1 MENFFLRLP
10 EIVIQLVAL
19 GFAIAFHESAHA
31 WTADRLGDPTGRWLG
46 RVSLNPLRHVD
57 PIGTVIFP
65 LLLAI
70 MGAPVLGWAKPVP
83 YVPRNLRNPRRDPM
97 LVALA
102 GPTSNVLLASGAV
115 LVLLVIK
122 ALVPDF
128 RPLLVAVVSA
138 GALGAS
144 GVLAPVLYLLFSLAM
159 INIVL
164 AVFNLIPIPPLDGS
178 HVLEFVLPRRWAWQ
192 FVQLRQYGMILLFAL
207 LWTGFFN
214 VILRPFV
221 QALSWVLLH

>member
-1 MENFFLRLP
+1 MESLLLRLP
-10 EIVIQLVAL
+10 EIVVQLVAL
-19 GFAIAFHESAHA
+19 GFAIAVHESAHA

-102 GPTSNVLLASGAV
+102 GPASNLLVAAGAVIVLLMVRAV
-115 LVLLVIK
+115 
-122 ALVPDF
+122 VPDF
-128 RPLLVAVVSA
+128 RQLLVVVVKE
-138 GALGAS
+138 GALGAA
-144 GVLAPVLYLLFSLAM
+144 GVLAPMVYLLFSLAM
-159 INIVL
+159 VNTVL

-178 HVLEFVLPRRWAWQ
+178 HVLEFVLPRRWA
-192 FVQLRQYGMILLFAL
+192 FHFAQLRQYGMILLFAL
-207 LWTGFFN
+207 LWTGFFST
-214 VILRPFV
+214 ILRPFLL
-221 QALSWVLLH
+221 ALSWVLLR

>member
-1 MENFFLRLP
+1 MENFLLRLP
-10 EIVIQLVAL
+10 EIVIQLLAL

-102 GPTSNVLLASGAV
+102 GPTSNLILATGAV
-115 LVLLVIK
+115 LVLLLVR
-122 ALVPDF
+122 AVVPDF
-128 RPLLVAVVSA
+128 RQLLVLVVA
-138 GALGAS
+138 EGALGAA
-144 GVLAPVLYLLFSLAM
+144 GVLAPIVYLLFSLAM
-159 INIVL
+159 INTVL

-178 HVLEFVLPRRWAWQ
+178 HVLEFVLPRRWAFH

-214 VILRPFV
+214 VILRPFML
-221 QALSWVLLH
+221 ALSWVLLH

>member
-57 PIGTVIFP
+57 PVGTVIFP

-102 GPTSNVLLASGAV
+102 GPSSNLLLACGAV
-115 LVLLVIK
+115 LVLLVIR

-128 RPLLVAVVSA
+128 RQLLVAVVSS

-144 GVLAPVLYLLFSLAM
+144 GVLAPILYLLFSLAM
-159 INIVL
+159 INTVL
-164 AVFNLIPIPPLDGS
+164 AVFNMIPIPPLDGS
-178 HVLEFVLPRRWAWQ
+178 HVLEFFLPRRWAWY
-192 FVQLRQYGMILLFAL
+192 FAQLRQYGMILLFAL

-214 VILRPFV
+214 FILRPFV
-221 QALSWVLLH
+221 KALSWVLLH

>member
-1 MENFFLRLP
+1 METFFLRLP

-19 GFAIAFHESAHA
+19 GFAIAIHESAHA

-102 GPTSNVLLASGAV
+102 GPASNVLLATGAV
-115 LVLLVIK
+115 LVLLLIRAFVR
-122 ALVPDF
+122 DF
-128 RPLLVAVVSA
+128 RELLVAVVNA

-144 GVLAPVLYLLFSLAM
+144 GVLAPILYLLFSLAM
-159 INIVL
+159 INTVL

-178 HVLEFVLPRRWAWQ
+178 HVLEFILPRRWAWH

-207 LWTGFFN
+207 LWTGFFSL
-214 VILRPFV
+214 ILRPFV
-221 QALSWVLLH
+221 RILSWVLLH

>member
-1 MENFFLRLP
+1 MESFLLRLP
-10 EIVIQLVAL
+10 EIIIQLLAL
-19 GFAIAFHESAHA
+19 GLAIAVHESAHA

-102 GPTSNVLLASGAV
+102 GPAANVALGLAAVGFLLLAKG
-115 LVLLVIK
+115 
-122 ALVPDF
+122 LVPDF
-128 RPLLVAVVSA
+128 RRLLAAVLGQ
-138 GALGAS
+138 GALGAT
-144 GVLAPVLYLLFSLAM
+144 GVLAPLVYLLFALAM
-159 INIVL
+159 VNTVL

-178 HVLEFVLPRRWAWQ
+178 HLLEYFLPSRWAWQ
-192 FVQLRQYGMILLFAL
+192 FAQLRQYGMILLFAL
-207 LWTGFFN
+207 LWTGIFN
-214 VILRPFV
+214 AVLRPFIK
-221 QALSWVLLH
+221 ALLWVLLA

>member
-1 MENFFLRLP
+1 MESFLPRVP
-10 EIVIQLVAL
+10 EIIIQLLAL
-19 GFAIAFHESAHA
+19 GLAIAVHESAHA

-83 YVPRNLRNPRRDPM
+83 YVPRNLRNPRRDPV

-102 GPTSNVLLASGAV
+102 GPASNVALGLSAVALLLLAKG
-115 LVLLVIK
+115 
-122 ALVPDF
+122 LVPDF
-128 RPLLVAVVSA
+128 RRLLVAVLGQ

-144 GVLAPVLYLLFSLAM
+144 GVLAPLVYLLFALAM
-159 INIVL
+159 VNTVL

-178 HVLEFVLPRRWAWQ
+178 HLLEYLLPSRWAWQ
-192 FVQLRQYGMILLFAL
+192 FAQLRQYGMILLFAL
-207 LWTGFFN
+207 LWTGLFD
-214 VILRPFV
+214 VVLRPFIK
-221 QALSWVLLH
+221 ALLWVLLA

>member
-1 MENFFLRLP
+1 MP
-10 EIVIQLVAL
+10 EIVIQLLAL

-57 PIGTVIFP
+57 PIGTVLFP

-102 GPTSNVLLASGAV
+102 GPTSNLIMASGAV
-115 LVLLVIK
+115 LLLLGIR
-122 ALVPDF
+122 AAVPDF
-128 RPLLVAVVSA
+128 RRLLVQVVSE

-144 GVLAPVLYLLFSLAM
+144 GVLAPIVYLLFALAM
-159 INIVL
+159 INTVL

-178 HVLEFVLPRRWAWQ
+178 HVLEFVLPRRWAFY

-214 VILRPFV
+214 AILRPFML
-221 QALSWVLLH
+221 ALSWVLLR